1 MRISRKCQYALRAVF
16 ELALRDTGQPVKISE
31 IAGAQNIPTR
41 FLEVI
46 LNQLRHAG
54 FVESRRGN
62 EGGYMLARPAWEITV
77 GQIIQYAQG
86 SISLSADNT
95 GRLDKSQYFYG
106 DYAFKELWQ
115 KLSREIYQI
124 CDNTTIAEL
133 VESETARK
141 AATVPNYAI

>member
-115 KLSREIYQI
+115 KLSRAIYQI
-124 CDNTTIAEL
+124 CDNTTFTEL

-141 AATVPNYAI
+141 TATVPNYAI